1 MTAQRARS
9 HYTKNVTRFT
19 GALTNGPAGQSMIP
33 GAETLMASFAA
44 SQREMLEFVSMRL
57 EKDGEV
63 FRELTAC
70 RNWTDALTVQSRWVQ
85 ETMRDYTAEASKL
98 LALYTD
104 AERQESVRRAA

>member
-1 MTAQRARS
+1 
-9 HYTKNVTRFT
+9 
-19 GALTNGPAGQSMIP
+19 
-33 GAETLMASFAA
+33 
-44 SQREMLEFVSMRL
+44 
-57 EKDGEV
+57 
-63 FRELTAC
+63 LTAC